1 MERKKAAPEPW
12 QQYAGVR
19 RLEDL
24 PPYLVPQE
32 VATTLRKPLSTVYES
47 IRSGWLR
54 PIAIH
59 WGTRILIPR
68 DALIERLK
76 EGGEL

>member
-1 MERKKAAPEPW
+1 MTTKKAVPER
-12 QQYAGVR
+12 QREYAGVR

-24 PPYLVPQE
+24 PPYLVPKE

-54 PIAIH
+54 PIAVH
-59 WGTRILIPR
+59 WGRRILIPR

-76 EGGEL
+76 EGGDL